1 MTIRTRFAPSPT
13 GDLHIG
19 SARTALFSWLYARRH
34 GGQFILRIEDTDQER
49 STQASA
55 LGILESMAWLGLD
68 YDEGPFYQS
77 QRFERYQAV
86 LDELLASNH
95 AYRCYCSKERLE
107 ALREEQINHKQ
118 KPRYDGHCRHKQGG
132 EGTFV
137 LRLRNPEQGAVTFMD
152 EVHGSITTQN
162 AELDDLILARSDGV
176 PTYNFTVVVDDID
189 MKISHVIRGD
199 DHINN
204 TPRQINIFNALGIQP
219 PSYTHVP
226 MILGE
231 DGKRLSKRYG
241 ATHVM
246 QYREEGFLPD
256 ALLNYLVRLGWSH
269 GDQEI
274 FSRDEMIALFDTNHL
289 NKAAAALNIEKLRW
303 LNQHYLKTSPP
314 AKIVKELAW
323 HFQRQGIDVNQ
334 GPHLED
340 ILALQCDRA
349 KTLKEMVEAS
359 AYFYQDKISYDE
371 KAVAKHLSADILP
384 ALKEVQKKLALL
396 KEGKELSAFKKILKF
411 LKLLKL
417 KNWNN
422 ENIHAA
428 IVEAAKEFDWG
439 IGKLAQPLR
448 VAVTGGTVSPP
459 IDATLRVLGKQVVL
473 TRISNVINKMI
484 AEKEVP
490 ISPTTPERRVPHFA
504 PSAALNH
511 RETQN
516 PQFH

>member
-49 STQASA
+49 STQTSVD
-55 LGILESMAWLGLD
+55 GILESLAWLGLD

-95 AYRCYCSKERLE
+95 AYLCYCSKERLE
-107 ALREEQINHKQ
+107 ALRAEQISKQ
-118 KPRYDGHCRHKQGG
+118 EKPRYDGKCRNTPHP
-132 EGTFV
+132 GTTEQPFV
-137 LRLRNPEQGAVTFMD
+137 VRLRNPEQGAVTFID

-176 PTYNFTVVVDDID
+176 PTYNFTVVVDDMD

-204 TPRQINIFNALGIQP
+204 TPRQINIFNALAVQP
-219 PSYTHVP
+219 PRYAHVP

-241 ATHVM
+241 ATNVM
-246 QYREEGFLPD
+246 QYREEGFLPA

-274 FSRDEMIALFDTNHL
+274 FSRDEMIALFDASQL
-289 NKAAAALNIEKLRW
+289 NKAASALNTEKLRW

-314 AKIVKELAW
+314 AEVVKELAW
-323 HFQRQGIDVNQ
+323 HFQKQGLDINQ
-334 GPHLED
+334 DPHLED
-340 ILALQCDRA
+340 ILILQCDRA

-359 AYFYQDKISYDE
+359 HYFYQDKIIYDE
-371 KAVAKHLSADILP
+371 KAVAKHLTTEILP
-384 ALKEVQKKLALL
+384 TLGEVQTQLNLL
-396 KEGKELSAFKKILKF
+396 ELTA
-411 LKLLKL
+411 
-417 KNWNN
+417 WNN
-422 ENIHAA
+422 ETIHTIIIQTA
-428 IVEAAKEFDWG
+428 ENFNLEL
-439 IGKLAQPLR
+439 GKVAQALR
-448 VAVTGGTVSPP
+448 VAVTGGAVSPP
-459 IDATLRVLGKQVVL
+459 IDATLRVLGKQRVL
-473 TRISNVINKMI
+473 KRIDDVMK
-484 AEKEVP
+484 KHVK
-490 ISPTTPERRVPHFA
+490 RVP
-504 PSAALNH
+504 
-511 RETQN
+511 
-516 PQFH
+516 